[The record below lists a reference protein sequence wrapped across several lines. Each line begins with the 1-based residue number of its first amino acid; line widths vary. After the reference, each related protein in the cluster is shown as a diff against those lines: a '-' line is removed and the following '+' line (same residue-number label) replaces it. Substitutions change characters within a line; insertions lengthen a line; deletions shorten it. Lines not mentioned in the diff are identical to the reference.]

1 MSEPSRTPALELAD
15 ALRARELSASELMD
29 ACLAEV
35 DRLND
40 ELNAVVWRDDEAAQ
54 AAAREAD
61 ERLAAGGAPPLPGAA
76 PARQDQAPLHRPPP
90 CPRPRRGP
98 PHPRDGAHA
107 RGGC

>member
-29 ACLAEV
+29 VCLAEV

-54 AAAREAD
+54 GAAREAD
-61 ERLAAGGAPPLPGAA
+61 ERLAAGEDAPVLGVPVPIKDLTHVPGWPPSLGSRGGPAPPRA
-76 PARQDQAPLHRPPP
+76 
-90 CPRPRRGP
+90 GP
-98 PHPRDGAHA
+98 SR
-107 RGGC
+107 